1 MYVQIT
7 TKCNFACSHCL
18 FSCRPG
24 AGTHMSMA
32 VFEAVGRLCMDHEL
46 GLFIGGGEP
55 TLHPRF
61 WEIVGRTT
69 YFNADW
75 ADNSGVPPIALVT
88 NGSRTDDA
96 LALAKLARCGYAS
109 VRLSRDQ
116 FHKRYPID
124 QRVIDAFSKSERG
137 YSDRERL
144 NRDYRDIGGDIT
156 NVLPVGR
163 AKRNGWTRGLW
174 RPDGWTRGLWHAKG
188 CDADGAMVTP
198 DGTIWRCACRQ
209 EKLGHVLTGVD
220 CDIDMLRNSDTGC
233 SARDGKLVRSSDGRL
248 RTREG
253 NDEFEAEE
261 KRYKLPES
269 EVDLEKEPVEE
280 EV

>member
-1 MYVQIT
+1 M
-7 TKCNFACSHCL
+7 

-24 AGTHMSMA
+24 AGTHMDMDIFDA
-32 VFEAVGRLCMDHEL
+32 AGQLCMDYEL
-46 GLFIGGGEP
+46 ELFIGGGEP

-61 WEIVGRTT
+61 WEIVGRTM

-75 ADNSGVPPIALVT
+75 ADNSGAPPIALVT
-88 NGSRTDDA
+88 NGSRTNDA

-124 QRVIDAFSKSERG
+124 QRVIDAFRRSGRS
-137 YSDRERL
+137 YSGREG
-144 NRDYRDIGGDIT
+144 RDGRDIGGDII

-163 AKRNGWTRGLW
+163 ARHN
-174 RPDGWTRGLWHAKG
+174 GWTRGLWHAKG
-188 CDADGAMVTP
+188 CAADGAMVTP
-198 DGTIWRCACRQ
+198 DGTIWRCSCRK

-220 CDIDMLRNSDTGC
+220 CDIDMLGDIDTGC

-280 EV
+280 AV

>member
-7 TKCNFACSHCL
+7 TKCNFACEHCM

-24 AGTHMSMA
+24 KGMHMSMDI
-32 VFEAVGRLCMDHEL
+32 FEAAGQLCMDYEL
-46 GLFIGGGEP
+46 ELFIGGGEP

-88 NGSRTDDA
+88 NGSRTNDA

-116 FHKRYPID
+116 FHTLYPID
-124 QRVIDAFSKSERG
+124 QRVIDAFRKSERAR
-137 YSDRERL
+137 SNDD
-144 NRDYRDIGGDIT
+144 RDYRAIGGDIT

-174 RPDGWTRGLWHAKG
+174 HAKG
-188 CDADGAMVTP
+188 CAADGAMVTP
-198 DGTIWRCACRQ
+198 DGTIWRCTCRQ

-220 CDIDMLRNSDTGC
+220 CDIDMLRDIDTGC

>member
-7 TKCNFACSHCL
+7 TKCNFACSHCM

-24 AGTHMSMA
+24 KGTHMSMA
-32 VFEAVGRLCMDHEL
+32 VFEAAGQLCMDHEL

-61 WEIVGRTT
+61 WEIVGRTM

-75 ADNSGVPPIALVT
+75 AANAGTAPVALVT

-96 LALAKLARCGYAS
+96 LALARLARCGFAS

-116 FHKRYPID
+116 FHKRYKID
-124 QRVIDAFSKSERG
+124 QRVIDAFRKSERG
-137 YSDRERL
+137 YRYSDSERS
-144 NRDYRDIGGDIT
+144 NRDYRDIGGEIV

-174 RPDGWTRGLWHAKG
+174 HVKG
-188 CDADGAMVTP
+188 CDACGAMVTP
-198 DGTIWRCACRQ
+198 DGTIWRCSCRQ
-209 EKLGHVLTGVD
+209 EKLGHVIHGID
-220 CDIDMLRNSDTGC
+220 CDIELLRDDGDSIGC
-233 SARDGKLVRSSDGRL
+233 SIRSGKLVRSSDGKL
-248 RTREG
+248 RTQEG
-253 NDEFEAEE
+253 DVEFNENEA
-261 KRYKLPES
+261 RYKIPQS
-269 EVDLEKEPVEE
+269 EVDLAAEAALVEE
-280 EV
+280 DA